1 MHKSIKSTSFF
12 FFYSQRCILKMFS
25 KVLLNMLDMGIL
37 LYSEELSCSPE
48 ITIITFCFSA
58 LKKILVL

>member
-1 MHKSIKSTSFF
+1 
-12 FFYSQRCILKMFS
+12 MFS

-58 LKKILVL
+58 LKKNWFNNYLTSG